1 MGSDTMDYAYNK
13 MRLVGAALGRVN
25 ANNTHSGNLSMRD
38 PENEDIFYI
47 TSSGSQ
53 IGALVPSDIVPIRF
67 SEVSWGDTRG
77 STESNNHRKILS
89 LPDSNAVVHGHSINT
104 TSISFDTKERQ
115 LFIKYLGTDEKG
127 REEFLFHPVDLYGAY
142 VVGGLRVGSYV
153 QPVGSPEMEERLPK
167 YLAENRLTLVRGH
180 GPFARG
186 ESLED
191 GLYRLTTIE
200 MSSTLILNLRRRG
213 VDVVSLLSHID
224 QLGIEKFYGRKPE
237 ILNVTAL
244 TTREI
249 DDPSVVADF
258 TERLN
263 YNYNTLLSAYGTGS
277 MSQRVTAKEMIYCP
291 MSAVPE
297 GMDFP
302 LYRVSIDPAPED
314 TLDLQ
319 IHKLIYNNMN
329 HNTCMITM
337 NPMATSEGMA
347 TLAEKYGEKVLYGGG
362 EESNIPYEPTDHP
375 VVTPIDAEA
384 IYLNPRVGLIDF
396 TTAMRTD
403 SENPLLNM
411 LRWYKGCCVVA
422 GMGVVSTGETTLEQ
436 GAHNASSAERI
447 AQFRSNVDINH
458 KMLGGPSLES
468 FEPET
473 I

>member
-1 MGSDTMDYAYNK
+1 MEYVYNK
-13 MRLVGAALGRVN
+13 MRLIGAALGSVN

-38 PENEDIFYI
+38 PEDDDYFYI

-89 LPDSNAVVHGHSINT
+89 LPGSNAVVHGHSINT

-127 REEFLFHPVDLYGAY
+127 REEFLFHPVDFYGAF

-167 YLAENRLTLVRGH
+167 YLADNRLTLVRGH

-224 QLGIEKFYGRKPE
+224 EVGIDSFYRHKPE
-237 ILNVTAL
+237 ILDVASL
-244 TTREI
+244 SKRDV
-249 DDPSVVADF
+249 DDPSALADF

-277 MSQRVTAKEMIYCP
+277 MSQRVTAKEMLYCP

-302 LYRVSIDPAPED
+302 LYRVSIEPDKDD

-337 NPMATSEGMA
+337 NPMATAEGMA
-347 TLAEKYGEKVLYGGG
+347 TLAEKYGEKVLYG
-362 EESNIPYEPTDHP
+362 EETDIPYKPQDHP

-384 IYLNPRVGLIDF
+384 IYLNPRLGLIDYLSVL
-396 TTAMRTD
+396 RTD
-403 SENPLLNM
+403 PENPLLNM

-422 GMGVVSTGETTLEQ
+422 GFGVVSTGETTLEQ
-436 GAHNASSAERI
+436 AAHNASSAERI

-458 KMLGGPSLES
+458 KMLGGPSLDS

-473 I
+473 L

>member
-1 MGSDTMDYAYNK
+1 MITETLEYAYEK

-38 PENEDIFYI
+38 PEDEDYFYI
-47 TSSGSQ
+47 TASGSQ
-53 IGALVPSDIVPIRF
+53 IGDLVPSDIVPIRF

-89 LPDSNAVVHGHSINT
+89 LPNSRAVVHGHSINT

-127 REEFLFHPVDLYGAY
+127 REEFLYHPVDFYGSF

-167 YLAENRLTLVRGH
+167 YLADNKITLVRGH

-191 GLYRLTTIE
+191 GLHRLTTIE

-213 VDVVSLLSHID
+213 VDAVSLLSRIHE
-224 QLGIEKFYGRKPE
+224 LGAEHFFRLRPAAFDADSLGH
-237 ILNVTAL
+237 
-244 TTREI
+244 REI
-249 DDPSVVADF
+249 DDSSVIADF
-258 TERLN
+258 AQRLT
-263 YNYNTLLSAYGTGS
+263 YNYNTLLGGYGTGS
-277 MSQRVTAKEMIYCP
+277 MSQRVTAKEMIYTP

-297 GMDFP
+297 NMEFP
-302 LYRVSIDPAPED
+302 LYRLSIEPSEDD

-319 IHKLIYNNMN
+319 IHKLIYRNMN

-337 NPMATSEGMA
+337 NPMATSEGMV
-347 TLAEKYGEKVLYGGG
+347 TLAEKYGEELLYDGKKA
-362 EESNIPYEPTDHP
+362 IPYTPQDHP

-396 TTAMRTD
+396 DTVLRTD
-403 SENPLLNM
+403 GENPLLNM

-422 GMGVVSTGETTLEQ
+422 GLGVVSTGETTLEQ
-436 GAHNASSAERI
+436 AAHNASSAERI

-458 KMLGGPSLES
+458 KMLGGPSIES

-473 I
+473 Q